1 MNALTITV
9 FVGLCG
15 IGLIL
20 GIPTVIEYY
29 RKRKNRKWFN
39 SVQIGDVYIEDNR
52 EYNPFL
58 NRWGSKIT
66 ITDKKIGDN
75 GLMYVKYI
83 NERTSYKEIS
93 SFEFLIET
101 RHFVPYT
108 GQDKEQSKQ

>member
-1 MNALTITV
+1 MNHLLIVVCAV
-9 FVGLCG
+9 LCG
-15 IGLIL
+15 LVIIFVV
-20 GIPTVIEYY
+20 PAVIEYC

-93 SFEFLIET
+93 SFEFLIEV
-101 RHFVPYT
+101 RHFIPYT
-108 GQDKEQSKQ
+108 GQDKEQ

>member
-39 SVQIGDVYIEDNR
+39 SVQIGDKYIR
-52 EYNPFL
+52 EAREVNPFL
-58 NRWGSKIT
+58 AQWGSLIT
-66 ITDKKIGDN
+66 IVDKKMGKD
-75 GLMYVKYI
+75 GLMYVKYTYEGSSYENI
-83 NERTSYKEIS
+83 NNFQS
-93 SFEFLIET
+93 LIEDC
-101 RHFVPYT
+101 HYIPYT
-108 GQDKEQSKQ
+108 GQDKEQ

>member
-1 MNALTITV
+1 MNDLLILV
-9 FVGLCG
+9 CIGLCG
-15 IGLIL
+15 LGLIF
-20 GIPTVIEYY
+20 GVPAVIKYSI
-29 RKRKNRKWFN
+29 KRKNRKWFD

-93 SFEFLIET
+93 SFEFLIEV
-101 RHFVPYT
+101 RNFVPYT
-108 GQDKEQSKQ
+108 GQDKEQ